1 MNQNN
6 VLQTLHGLH
15 RRLTRLEVGGEP
27 RGRREYCLTRF
38 TGDVARVNLQLD
50 DYTNRSIDWRTLRLL
65 DGTFL
70 HDALDCM
77 LTEFIGLAKDN
88 VDKLL
93 TNPFWIPALCSQI
106 SVPASAPFYS
116 DVMGI
121 TNNNGIQILVD
132 DEVHWT
138 KMHWR
143 VFFQTRRHS
152 SRFNIAL
159 HAQAPQ
165 QMGNTGWAVTMTVH
179 PQNEEQDNYQVWEW
193 MPIGLGV

>member
-38 TGDVARVNLQLD
+38 TGDVARVKLQLD
-50 DYTNRSIDWRTLRLL
+50 DYTILSIDWRTLRLL

-70 HDALDCM
+70 RDALDWM
-77 LTEFIGLAKDN
+77 LTEFVGLAKDN

-93 TNPFWIPALCSQI
+93 TNPFWIPELCSQI
-106 SVPASAPFYS
+106 SVPVSAPFYS
-116 DVMGI
+116 DVIEI
-121 TNNNGIQILVD
+121 TNNQGIQILVD
-132 DEVHWT
+132 DDAVHWT
-138 KMHWR
+138 KIHWR
-143 VFFQTRRHS
+143 VFFRTRRN

-159 HAQAPQ
+159 HAQAPHQ
-165 QMGNTGWAVTMTVH
+165 PGDREWAVTMTVH